1 MEEGIAWNKIDA
13 YGNNNK
19 RTYDLVDILMMGGS
33 NIEAIHLSKKDNVTY
48 LLDEDLKDYNVYSIG
63 QSGHDIYTCVQNLE
77 AACKKYTPKY
87 VVMDISKEKLDI
99 ESMKMVLG
107 GGKYPNQKI
116 EKRMTIKIL
125 RNCLPAIANMVLHL
139 KEWIAL
145 APENVTDEVD
155 DVIQSEEYDDILE
168 QFLEYANETVSRHG
182 AKLILLHYPLRYSFD
197 ENGKM
202 SVYMIKRVLGC

>member
-1 MEEGIAWNKIDA
+1 MLKLFKVLLSGCLAIALLSIFCFGYSYNMIHLEEESGATDCISVPGSYVAEMEEGIAWNKIDA

-77 AACKKYTPKY
+77 NACEKYTPKY

-107 GGKYPNQKI
+107 GASIRIQKS
-116 EKRMTIKIL
+116 K
-125 RNCLPAIANMVLHL
+125 
-139 KEWIAL
+139 KE
-145 APENVTDEVD
+145 
-155 DVIQSEEYDDILE
+155 
-168 QFLEYANETVSRHG
+168 
-182 AKLILLHYPLRYSFD
+182 
-197 ENGKM
+197 
-202 SVYMIKRVLGC
+202 